1 MEKIMIPKKEFGS
14 TGHMS
19 TRTLFGAAALG
30 GEDQKTSDATLE
42 VLFEYGVNHI
52 DTAASYGA
60 AEDRIGPWMKK
71 YRDQFFLATKTGM
84 RTYKEAWQ
92 ELENSRKRMGV
103 DTIDL
108 WQMHSLSDPAE
119 WDAAFSPDGVI
130 KAFLEAREKGIV
142 RFLGVTGHGMTIPD
156 MHLKSLE
163 QYAFDSILLPWNY
176 FLYNDANYAAKWG
189 KLVSLAVSRGM
200 AVQTIK
206 SIMRRPWG
214 DQKHFAN
221 CWYEPLT
228 EPDDLAKAVHWIL
241 GDERLFLNT
250 VGDVKMLPK
259 VLEAASKFETRPSD
273 EEMQEMMQR
282 TGMANIFENMP
293 F

>member
-1 MEKIMIPKKEFGS
+1 MIPKKEFGS

-30 GEDQKTSDATLE
+30 GEDQKTADATLE

-60 AEDRIGPWMKK
+60 AEDRIGPWMQQH
-71 YRDQFFLATKTGM
+71 RDKFFLATKSGE
-84 RTYKEAWQ
+84 RTYKKAWQ

-108 WQMHSLSDPAE
+108 WQMHALIEPEE
-119 WDAAFSPDGVI
+119 WEVAFSADGAI

-142 RFLGVTGHGMTIPD
+142 RFLGVTGHGMTIPS

-163 QYAFDSILLPWNY
+163 EYAFDSILLPCNY
-176 FLYNDANYAAKWG
+176 LLYQDQPYAEKWE
-189 KLVSLAVSRGM
+189 KLVNLATSRGM

-214 DQKHFAN
+214 DQERFAS

-228 EPDDLAKAVHWIL
+228 DPDALTKAVHWIL

-259 VLEAASKFETRPSD
+259 VLEAASNFETQPSD
-273 EEMQEMMQR
+273 AEMLEMMQR
-282 TGMANIFENMP
+282 VGMANIFEKMP

>member
-1 MEKIMIPKKEFGS
+1 MLPKKEFGR

-30 GEDQKTSDATLE
+30 GVDQKTADETLE
-42 VLFEYGVNHI
+42 VLLEWGVNHL
-52 DTAASYGA
+52 DTAQGYGL
-60 AEDRIGPWMKK
+60 AEERMGPWMKEH
-71 YRDQFFLATKTGM
+71 RDKFFLATKSGK
-84 RTYKEAWQ
+84 RTYEGAWKD
-92 ELENSRKRMGV
+92 LENSRRLMNT

-108 WQMHSLSDPAE
+108 WQMHALIEPDE
-119 WDAAFSPDGVI
+119 WETAFSANGAI
-130 KAFLEAREKGIV
+130 KAFIEAREKGYV
-142 RFLGVTGHGMTIPD
+142 RFLGVTGHGMNIPAT
-156 MHLKSLE
+156 HKKSLE
-163 QYAFDSILLPWNY
+163 QYDFDSILLPWNY
-176 FLYNDANYAAKWG
+176 LLYKDDNYRKNWEM
-189 KLVSLAVSRGM
+189 LVDYATRQNM

-214 DQKHFAN
+214 DTEKFAA

-228 EPDDLAKAVHWIL
+228 DPDHIQKAVSWIL

-259 VLEAASKFETRPSD
+259 VLEAASKHVARPSD
-273 EEMQEMMQR
+273 EEMQALMEETQME
-282 TGMANIFENMP
+282 NIFHNMP

>member
-1 MEKIMIPKKEFGS
+1 MIPKKEFGS

-30 GEDQKTSDATLE
+30 SEDQKTSDATLE
-42 VLFEYGVNHI
+42 VLLEYGINHL

-60 AEDRIGPWMKK
+60 AEDRMGPWMKK
-71 YRDQFFLATKTGM
+71 HRDKFFLATKTGE
-84 RTYKEAWQ
+84 RTYEKAWA

-108 WQMHSLSDPAE
+108 WQMHALIEPEE
-119 WDAAFSPDGVI
+119 WDVAFSADGAI

-163 QYAFDSILLPWNY
+163 KHAFDSILLPWN
-176 FLYNDANYAAKWG
+176 FLLYKDAPYAATWE
-189 KLVSLAVSRGM
+189 KLVSLATSKGM

-214 DQKHFAN
+214 DQEHFAK
-221 CWYEPLT
+221 CWYEPQTDPDALT
-228 EPDDLAKAVHWIL
+228 KAVHWIL

-259 VLEAASKFETRPSD
+259 VLEAASNFESRPTD
-273 EEMQEMMQR
+273 EEMTAMMQK